1 MDNECEL
8 AGFGTN
14 VNGKVIQCGG
24 GIQNHHLLSRSK
36 LTRVLKRDRKAKKYV
51 EETHAEIFICK
62 VCAVHNAATK
72 IADSPAARR
81 KLVKGKEEIFG
92 LEYVRDVIDGFQD
105 FLKVPEPMWTHRGIK
120 ACPLP

>member
-1 MDNECEL
+1 MDECEL

-14 VNGKVIQCGG
+14 VNDKPIECGG

-36 LTRVLKRDRKAKKYV
+36 LTRVFKRDRKAKKYV
-51 EETHAEIFICK
+51 EETYAEIFICK

-72 IADSPAARR
+72 LADTPAARR
-81 KLVKGKEEIFG
+81 WMTTGKKNTFGIPYTKG
-92 LEYVRDVIDGFQD
+92 VIDGLQD
-105 FLKVPEPMWTHRGIK
+105 FLKVPEPSWTYRAIM